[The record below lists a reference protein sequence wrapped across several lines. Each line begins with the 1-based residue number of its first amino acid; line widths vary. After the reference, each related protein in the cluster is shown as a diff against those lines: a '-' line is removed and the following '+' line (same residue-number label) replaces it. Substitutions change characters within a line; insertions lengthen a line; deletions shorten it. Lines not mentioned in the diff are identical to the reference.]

1 MEKCL
6 KSSVSVEDIKNDPIV
21 KIGGLAAL
29 LQSHMKKDKTFVQK
43 LSGKKRKNSEVSKKG
58 EADESSYDGKA
69 KPKSKRQRALSNV
82 SNVSRVSTRSKTKE
96 NGNGKKSRKYS
107 EEWKSPAPI
116 DAPSSYVQPT

>member
-6 KSSVSVEDIKNDPIV
+6 KSSVSVEDVKNDPIV

-29 LQSHMKKDKTFVQK
+29 LQSHMKKDKNLVQK

-58 EADESSYDGKA
+58 EADESSDPI
-69 KPKSKRQRALSNV
+69 PKSKRQRALSNV

-96 NGNGKKSRKYS
+96 NGNGKKSRK
-107 EEWKSPAPI
+107 
-116 DAPSSYVQPT
+116 